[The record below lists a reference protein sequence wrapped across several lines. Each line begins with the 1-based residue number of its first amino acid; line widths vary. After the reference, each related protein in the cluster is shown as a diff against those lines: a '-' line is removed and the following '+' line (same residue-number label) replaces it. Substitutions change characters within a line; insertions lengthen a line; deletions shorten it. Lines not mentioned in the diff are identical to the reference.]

1 MTKKE
6 RIINIFIFSV
16 CVSAA
21 VFSLIRP
28 EIASGAVLAALS
40 LCATRVVPSIFLFM
54 VCSKMI
60 AKCSGERIFSKITA
74 GMPEKLLGIS
84 GSGAAAVFLGMLS
97 GYPTGAAV
105 INEFAA
111 CGAMEREEA
120 DRLFPFV
127 TAASP
132 AFLIGSVSAMTG
144 SRTFG
149 AVLLFSQTLSAL
161 ICIAVSG
168 RKSEKTYAVNSRRKN
183 VSPIAALVSSVKE
196 SGAAA
201 ITICSFITFFSVFSE
216 MAVCF
221 LPDFAKSGLAGALI
235 SGLLEISCGFSKMA
249 GLERNV
255 YFYAAGGFIL
265 GFSGFSVFMQS
276 ADTVCS
282 SGLNMEKYFK
292 GKVLQSALCALI
304 SAGAGTVCEKYSSVS
319 AGIFLGAEHGKIE
332 AIWEIILIF
341 VFVTVMVSLFLYAIL
356 KFFTFF
362 SKK

>member
-21 VFSLIRP
+21 VFSIVRP
-28 EIASGAVLAALS
+28 EIASGAVLSALS
-40 LCATRVVPSIFLFM
+40 LCATRVVPSLFLFM

-60 AKCSGERIFSKITA
+60 AKCSGDRIFSKITA
-74 GMPEKLLGIS
+74 GIPEKLLGVS
-84 GSGAAAVFLGMLS
+84 GSGAAAVFIGMLS

-105 INEFAA
+105 INEFTA

-144 SRTFG
+144 SRAFG
-149 AVLLFSQTLSAL
+149 AVLLFSQTMSAL
-161 ICIAVSG
+161 ICVAVSG
-168 RKSEKTYAVNSRRKN
+168 RKRGKILTANVGRKS
-183 VSPIAALVSSVKE
+183 VSPITALVSSVKE
-196 SGAAA
+196 SGAAV

-216 MAVCF
+216 TVAYF
-221 LPDFAKSGLAGALI
+221 LPDLAKSGLAGALI

-255 YFYAAGGFIL
+255 YFYAAGGLIL

-282 SGLNMEKYFK
+282 SGLSMGKYFR
-292 GKVLQSALCALI
+292 GKLLQSALCALI
-304 SAGAGTVCEKYSSVS
+304 SGVAGTVCEKYSSVS
-319 AGIFLGAEHGKIE
+319 AGIFLGAEHGKVE
-332 AIWEIILIF
+332 AIWEMGLIF
-341 VFVTVMVSLFLYAIL
+341 VFVTAIVSLFLYAIL
-356 KFFTFF
+356 KFFTLF